1 MDGSC
6 LHFSP
11 RNETLILSAANVCP
25 VLSCRSRAN
34 LRRSSSCTL
43 RSRWE
48 RFCSSAVRSEITDS
62 SWTRESA
69 NRLEWFVNVHISPPG
84 ESGIEQLFW
93 SEFRYSAIP
102 HPQRSDQNCTRGR
115 IRPA

>member
-1 MDGSC
+1 MDGSW

-11 RNETLILSAANVCP
+11 RNETCILSAASVCP

-48 RFCSSAVRSEITDS
+48 SFYSSAVRSEITDS
-62 SWTRESA
+62 SWARESA
-69 NRLEWFVNVHISPPG
+69 NRLECGVNVHISPPG
-84 ESGIEQLFW
+84 NSGIDQPYLAGISVFCH
-93 SEFRYSAIP
+93 SALQGI
-102 HPQRSDQNCTRGR
+102 
-115 IRPA
+115 